1 METLEGYRQR
11 VDDET
16 SSLPVAPTK
25 PYNRPPA
32 KADKA
37 QLHVWHLNQK
47 QWAAYRHWDQ
57 FVIKALQLIFPNRL
71 TDKEK
76 GHTGMLPMHLT
87 GRTAMYHIESKTK
100 TDTIATKAYCDLIDE
115 MIRKKYVPN
124 SNGQVQY
131 FKELRMDH
139 TRQTHWTIILLLPV
153 HSSYITTSCTI
164 FLSHIEARGSSALWL
179 CVRVSKLFC
188 VSTLAT
194 RLKCVSWCF
203 FSIND

>member
-1 METLEGYRQR
+1 M
-11 VDDET
+11 
-16 SSLPVAPTK
+16 PVAPTK

-57 FVIKALQLIFPNRL
+57 FVIKALQLIFPNGL

-131 FKELRMDH
+131 FKELRMD
-139 TRQTHWTIILLLPV
+139 QYEANALDD
-153 HSSYITTSCTI
+153 YITT
-164 FLSHIEARGSSALWL
+164 ARTQFIYNHLVPLHSTFSRWL
-179 CVRVSKLFC
+179 YMNCVRAV
-188 VSTLAT
+188 V
-194 RLKCVSWCF
+194 
-203 FSIND
+203 I